1 MDPEVKGEGS
11 AVNTT
16 AATLSPERSLT
27 GVPSYLKPVYQKL
40 AAKVTKL
47 QLSNKVRGIVRP
59 YVRAGEFFLDSI
71 CSSETADTHMCTLEG
86 TLVYTR

>member
-47 QLSNKVRGIVRP
+47 QLSNKVRDIVRP
-59 YVRAGEFFLDSI
+59 FTSKRVNLRL
-71 CSSETADTHMCTLEG
+71 
-86 TLVYTR
+86 TRVAVARQATRTCIY